1 MASGSA
7 DQPAREPAPDERYG
21 PLSLL
26 RMRKDDGRS
35 LILYE
40 RTDGAGAAAPA
51 SAGASADAPTDDDA
65 DGAGDGG
72 SA

>member
-1 MASGSA
+1 MASGSS
-7 DQPAREPAPDERYG
+7 DQPPREPKSRESYG

-40 RTDGAGAAAPA
+40 RTDGAGADPPGGAGEAA
-51 SAGASADAPTDDDA
+51 SGAA
-65 DGAGDGG
+65 DGDGADGG
-72 SA
+72 RA

>member
-7 DQPAREPAPDERYG
+7 DQSPREPAPGERYG

-26 RMRKDDGRS
+26 RMHKDDGRS

-40 RTDGAGAAAPA
+40 RTDGAE
-51 SAGASADAPTDDDA
+51 SDAP
-65 DGAGDGG
+65 AGDGEAASG
-72 SA
+72 PADDGGRGDEQA

>member
-7 DQPAREPAPDERYG
+7 DQPAREPAPHERYG

-26 RMRKDDGRS
+26 PMHKDDGRS

-40 RTDGAGAAAPA
+40 RTDGAGADAPA
-51 SAGASADAPTDDDA
+51 SAGHAASGPAKDA
-65 DGAGDGG
+65 GEGG
-72 SA
+72 SGA